1 MHPAIAR
8 QVRRKLGA
16 DALTPAVADVLEAA
30 SRALRD
36 LERDRDVVGRTMDEL
51 SHELEDRLESMRES
65 EQRYRMLFDQSP
77 FPNLLVRRADMRLIG
92 WNLAAERTFGWK
104 LADVVDRPLSSL
116 RLCRSNCE
124 VALTIAGSGAIDK
137 DRVMCT
143 TLMTRDGDCIDA
155 EVHAMSMMLG
165 DGESVLVTIRDVT
178 DRNRAER
185 SARESAARF
194 NAFFDHAG
202 IAIQLLTPDGI
213 IVEANTACLDILG
226 YDAGEL
232 AGRAIIDLLER
243 TDSDILPLACM
254 EVAHGMRESAQVE
267 LPFMHKLGGF
277 MWAQVTIA
285 RVHREDGTRLM
296 AMLQDVTERKRMER
310 ELERQAFQDELT
322 GLANRV
328 LFRDRLQHALERRG
342 RSNAQVAVLLLDLDG
357 FKRVNDSLGHA
368 AGDELLRS
376 IGHRIGACVRAGE
389 TVARLGGDEF
399 AIVIE
404 SAQDEHEPQELAERL
419 LRTVA
424 MPVIVASR
432 EVVVNVSIGIAM
444 ADVTD
449 DSDTVLRNADTAMY
463 AAKSVGKHCA
473 RTFDP
478 SMHANALVRMELEQ
492 DLRQALANDE
502 FQLFFQP
509 LVHLRTGA
517 LRGFEALVRWKH
529 PRRGLVSPAEF
540 LPVVEETGMI
550 VPLGRWVLR
559 EACFRAA
566 AWPHDPSTGNPTV
579 SVNLAARQIDHP
591 ALLDE
596 VRSAL
601 ADSGLAPHRLML
613 EITESEIMRSPEI
626 ARERLQ
632 QLRALGIR
640 VAIDDFGTGYSSLSH
655 LQYFPVDELKIDRS
669 FVSRLREGDR
679 ELSFVRTIV
688 ALAQSLDVE
697 IVAEGIEH
705 VMERDAL
712 ASLGCH
718 IGQGYLYARPL
729 DAIGLASYLALHA
742 PRAAVAA

>member
-8 QVRRKLGA
+8 QLRRAFAGE
-16 DALTPAVADVLEAA
+16 ALTPAVTQVLEAA

-36 LERDRDVVGRTMDEL
+36 LERDRDVAGRTMDEL
-51 SHELEDRLESMRES
+51 SQELEDRLESMRLS
-65 EQRYRMLFDQSP
+65 EQRYRTLFDLSP
-77 FPNLLVRRADMRLIG
+77 FPKLLVRRADLLVLG
-92 WNLAAERTFGWK
+92 WNLAAERTFGWRQ
-104 LADVVDRPLSSL
+104 DEVVQHPLRSL
-116 RLCRSNCE
+116 RLCRSTCP
-124 VALTIAGSGAIDK
+124 VIATIAGTGAIDQ
-137 DRVMCT
+137 DRVMHT
-143 TLMTRDGDCIDA
+143 TMRTRDGDCIDA
-155 EVHAMSMMLG
+155 EAHALSTMLSE
-165 DGESVLVTIRDVT
+165 GESVLVTIRDVT
-178 DRNRAER
+178 DLHRAER

-202 IAIQLLTPDGI
+202 IAIQVLTPDGI
-213 IVEANTACLDILG
+213 IVEANSACHDILG
-226 YDAGEL
+226 YDAEEL
-232 AGRAIIDLLER
+232 AGRAIIDLLEAP
-243 TDSDILPLACM
+243 DSDTLPLACM
-254 EVAHGMRESAQVE
+254 EVATGMRESVQIE
-267 LPFMHKLGGF
+267 LPFMHKLGGL
-277 MWAQVTIA
+277 MWGQVTLA

-296 AMLQDVTERKRMER
+296 AMLQDVTERKRMEG
-310 ELERQAFQDELT
+310 ELERQAFLDDLT

-342 RSNAQVAVLLLDLDG
+342 RSNANVAVLLLDLDG

-368 AGDELLRS
+368 AGDELLRT
-376 IGHRIGACVRAGE
+376 IGHRISACVRAGE

-404 SAQDEHEPQELAERL
+404 STHDAKESHELAERL

-424 MPVIVASR
+424 TPVIVASR
-432 EVVVNVSIGIAM
+432 EVVVNVSIGIAV
-444 ADVTD
+444 ADAAD

-463 AAKSVGKHCA
+463 AAKSVGKQCV

-478 SMHANALVRMELEQ
+478 SMYANALVRMEIEQ
-492 DLRQALANDE
+492 DLRQAVANDE
-502 FQLFFQP
+502 FVLYFQP
-509 LVHLRTGA
+509 LVHLHDRA
-517 LRGFEALVRWKH
+517 LRGFEALVRWNH

-540 LPVVEETGMI
+540 LPVAEETGLI
-550 VPLGRWVLR
+550 LALGRWVLR

-566 AWPHDPSTGNPTV
+566 AWPHDLHTGHPTV

-596 VRSAL
+596 VRAAL

-613 EITESEIMRSPEI
+613 EITESEVMRNPEV

-632 QLRALGIR
+632 MLRALGIR

-669 FVSRLREGDR
+669 FVSRLGKGDR

-688 ALAQSLDVE
+688 ALAHSLDVE
-697 IVAEGIEH
+697 VVAEGVEQASESE
-705 VMERDAL
+705 ML

-718 IGQGYLYARPL
+718 TGQGYLYGRPL
-729 DAIGLASYLALHA
+729 DADGVASYFARIEAQARLAA
-742 PRAAVAA
+742 